1 MLQIEFHPHFFGLKK
16 NKRAFLS
23 FGKFTIIDRLK
34 GLMKTIDIYIIK
46 KFLGTFFFSIAL
58 LSVVIIVFDLSE
70 KIDDFLEKQAP
81 MKGIIF
87 DYYFNFIPFFVNMF
101 SYLFTFIAVI
111 FFTSKMAQNT
121 EIIAILSSGIS
132 FWRFLWPYFLSAF
145 FLGSLSFYM
154 SNFLIPHTNKTM
166 WQFEKTYIK
175 DPIRNQDMNIHMQIQ
190 PGVFVYVESYN
201 SFTDIGQR
209 FSMERFTPE
218 GKLYYKLNS
227 ERIQWDSITGL
238 WQIKNYY
245 IRQIEGDKETLKK
258 GLELDTLIN
267 LRPKEFTII
276 VEDIKTMNY
285 WELNEFINKE
295 VLRGSPN
302 IPEYEVEKYK
312 RYAFPFATLI
322 LTLIGVSLSSRKVRG
337 GIGMHL
343 GVGIGMTFSYIL
355 FMQVSN
361 VFATF
366 GSLPPMLAV
375 WIPNIVF
382 GLLSIYMIRV
392 APK

>member
-1 MLQIEFHPHFFGLKK
+1 
-16 NKRAFLS
+16 
-23 FGKFTIIDRLK
+23 
-34 GLMKTIDIYIIK
+34 MKTIDIYIIK

-81 MKGIIF
+81 LKGIVF

-132 FWRFLWPYFLSAF
+132 FWRFLWPYFVSAA
-145 FLGSLSFYM
+145 FLGLLSFYM
-154 SNFLIPHTNKTM
+154 SNFLIPHTNKIM

-201 SFTDIGQR
+201 SFTDVGQR

-218 GKLYYKLNS
+218 GEMYYKLNS
-227 ERIQWDSITGL
+227 ERIQWDSVTGR

-245 IRQIEGDKETLKK
+245 IRTIEGDREILTK
-258 GLELDTLIN
+258 GIELDTVIN
-267 LRPKEFTII
+267 LRPEEFTII
-276 VEDIKTMNY
+276 VEDIKAMNY
-285 WELNEFINKE
+285 WELNEFIDTE
-295 VLRGSPN
+295 ILRGSPN
-302 IPEYEVEKYK
+302 IPEYEVEKHK

-343 GVGIGMTFSYIL
+343 GMGIGMTFSYIL

-361 VFATF
+361 VFAMY
-366 GSLPPMLAV
+366 GSLSPMLAV
-375 WIPNIVF
+375 WIPNIMF
-382 GLLSIYMIRV
+382 GILSIYMIRV

>member
-1 MLQIEFHPHFFGLKK
+1 
-16 NKRAFLS
+16 
-23 FGKFTIIDRLK
+23 
-34 GLMKTIDIYIIK
+34 MKTIDIYIIR

-70 KIDDFLEKQAP
+70 KIDDFLQKQAP
-81 MKGIIF
+81 VKGIIF
-87 DYYFNFIPFFVNMF
+87 DYYLNFIPFFVNMF

-132 FWRFLWPYFLSAF
+132 FWRFLWPYFVSAA
-145 FLGSLSFYM
+145 FLGLLSFYM
-154 SNFLIPHTNKTM
+154 SNFLIPHTNKIM

-175 DPIRNQDMNIHMQIQ
+175 DPIRNEDMNIHMQIQ

-201 SFTDIGQR
+201 SFTNIGQR
-209 FSMERFTPE
+209 FSMEKFTPE
-218 GKLYYKLNS
+218 GSLYYKLNS
-227 ERIQWDSITGL
+227 ERIQWDSVTGR

-245 IRQIEGDKETLKK
+245 IRKIEGEKEILTK
-258 GLELDTLIN
+258 GIELDTLIN
-267 LRPKEFTII
+267 LRPEEFTII

-285 WELNEFINKE
+285 WELQEFIDKE

-302 IPEYEVEKYK
+302 IPEYEVEKHK

-361 VFATF
+361 VFAIS

-375 WIPNIVF
+375 WIPNIIF

>member
-1 MLQIEFHPHFFGLKK
+1 
-16 NKRAFLS
+16 
-23 FGKFTIIDRLK
+23 
-34 GLMKTIDIYIIK
+34 MKTIDIYIIR

-70 KIDDFLEKQAP
+70 KIDDFLQKQAP
-81 MKGIIF
+81 VKGIIF
-87 DYYFNFIPFFVNMF
+87 DYYLNFIPFFVNMF

-132 FWRFLWPYFLSAF
+132 FWRFLWPYFVSAA
-145 FLGSLSFYM
+145 FLGFLSFYM
-154 SNFLIPHTNKTM
+154 SNFLIPHTNKIM

-175 DPIRNQDMNIHMQIQ
+175 DPIRNEDMNIHMQIQ

-201 SFTDIGQR
+201 SFTNIGQR
-209 FSMERFTPE
+209 FSMEKFTPE
-218 GKLYYKLNS
+218 GSLYYKLNS
-227 ERIQWDSITGL
+227 ERIQWDSVTGR

-245 IRQIEGDKETLKK
+245 IRKIEGEKEILTK
-258 GLELDTLIN
+258 GIELDTLIN
-267 LRPKEFTII
+267 LRPEEFTII

-285 WELNEFINKE
+285 WELQEFIDKE

-302 IPEYEVEKYK
+302 IPEYEVEKHK

-361 VFATF
+361 VFAIS

-375 WIPNIVF
+375 WIPNIIF

>member
-1 MLQIEFHPHFFGLKK
+1 
-16 NKRAFLS
+16 
-23 FGKFTIIDRLK
+23 
-34 GLMKTIDIYIIK
+34 MKTIDIYIIK

-81 MKGIIF
+81 LKGIIF

-121 EIIAILSSGIS
+121 EIVAILSSGIS

-154 SNFLIPHTNKTM
+154 SNFLIPHTNKVM

-201 SFTDIGQR
+201 SFTDVGQR

-218 GKLYYKLNS
+218 GEMYYKLNS
-227 ERIQWDSITGL
+227 ERIQWDSVTGR

-245 IRQIEGDKETLKK
+245 IRQIEGDREVLTK
-258 GLELDTLIN
+258 GIELDTLIN
-267 LRPKEFTII
+267 LRPEEFTII

-285 WELNEFINKE
+285 WELNEFIDKE

-302 IPEYEVEKYK
+302 ILEYEVEKHK

-375 WIPNIVF
+375 WIPNIIF